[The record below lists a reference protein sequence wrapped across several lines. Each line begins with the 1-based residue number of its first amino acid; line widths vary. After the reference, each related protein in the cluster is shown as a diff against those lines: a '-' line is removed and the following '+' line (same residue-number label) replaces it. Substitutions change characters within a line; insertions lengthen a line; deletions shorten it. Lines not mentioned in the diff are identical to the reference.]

1 MGQWSR
7 RLCSGRR
14 HHSELVP
21 SIQIVTPSSAC
32 SLGPLPD
39 SHAGH
44 LPSTVLCSA
53 RSSKSFQIHCTPLF
67 SSCSLIPITLKRSNS
82 KWMNRTGLCYVDG
95 KHDAILNVYDSSF
108 TWPNCFLERASLVV
122 QTVKNPPAMKETWVL
137 SLGSE
142 EPLEKGMATPV
153 FLPGESHGQRSL
165 AGYSPRCCKE
175 LDTTERLTHTEG
187 LIQVKVKI

>member
-1 MGQWSR
+1 MIFLNFLFCIGIQPTHNIVIVSGGQQRDSAIRVHVSILPQTSLPSRLPHNIEQNSLCYIVRPCWLSILNIAECIWSKIIFKGKKRELWCWVLWASQWVICLYQHQTVGQMGQWSC

-14 HHSELVP
+14 HHPELVP
-21 SIQIVTPSSAC
+21 SIQIVTPLSAC

-82 KWMNRTGLCYVDG
+82 K
-95 KHDAILNVYDSSF
+95 
-108 TWPNCFLERASLVV
+108 
-122 QTVKNPPAMKETWVL
+122 
-137 SLGSE
+137 
-142 EPLEKGMATPV
+142 
-153 FLPGESHGQRSL
+153 
-165 AGYSPRCCKE
+165 
-175 LDTTERLTHTEG
+175 
-187 LIQVKVKI
+187 